1 VLTTKYLISRLPTLI
16 LNNVSSIESF
26 LSLVSS
32 TPLVS
37 SLPSWVFWSFVFVH
51 SYNPNHSKLDPKAL
65 KSVFIGYPPNKKRY
79 KCYHPES
86 FRVYITIDATFHET
100 KYFFVSPTLKG
111 EKTLEE
117 EELLF
122 LSLQY
127 LSLQDDTTTNEIK
140 PTYSEVEDNK
150 FFSKKYQRRQPTLI
164 SEQEELS
171 ILEGRIRKGSSE
183 EVSVTENLPI
193 TLRKGKNCVKY
204 LFLSTSILT
213 IFIIDIK
220 ALSLPQKF
228 LH

>member
-1 VLTTKYLISRLPTLI
+1 M
-16 LNNVSSIESF
+16 
-26 LSLVSS
+26 
-32 TPLVS
+32 
-37 SLPSWVFWSFVFVH
+37 
-51 SYNPNHSKLDPKAL
+51 
-65 KSVFIGYPPNKKRY
+65 
-79 KCYHPES
+79 
-86 FRVYITIDATFHET
+86 
-100 KYFFVSPTLKG
+100 
-111 EKTLEE
+111 
-117 EELLF
+117 F